1 MSMEDRLKPLALQ
14 LELNERLFLNA
25 IQDFPQDRWLRRL
38 EETANHAAFL
48 ALHLL
53 DARCFMLRLLGLA
66 VFHGFE
72 EVGEDAT
79 RLEDISEFP
88 PPMAV
93 AESWRRVNSDVGSAL
108 EEMDPEALESRAPN
122 EFPVDDITVFG
133 AIAFL
138 VQHEAYHLGQLGIIR
153 RAVGLAPLSYS

>member
-25 IQDFPQDRWLRRL
+25 IGDFPQDLWLRRL
-38 EETANHAAFL
+38 EDTANHAAFL

-53 DARCFMLRLLGLA
+53 DARCFMVRLLGIS

-79 RLEDISEFP
+79 RLEDIADFP

-108 EEMDPEALESRAPN
+108 EGMDPEVLKSRAPH
-122 EFPVDDITVFG
+122 EFPVEDPTVFG

-138 VQHEAYHLGQLGIIR
+138 AQHEAYHLGQLGIIR
-153 RAVGLAPLSYS
+153 RAVGLAPIAYS